1 MPWERALSAEILL
14 DPMTSPE
21 TEMPVVSMQGVSK
34 RYGQRMAVDGLDLDV
49 PAGQCFG
56 LLGPNGAGKTTTLRM
71 IYGAAQPSTG
81 TVAVFGLEVARQAR
95 AVRARLGVTLQD
107 NVLIETATA
116 RENLRIFGRHYLLD
130 AETIARRIDTVVEFL
145 QLGPHADMIVRRLS
159 GGFKRRLAIALSLM
173 NMPELLILDEPTTG
187 LDPNVRQGLWSRI
200 RALGAAGTTVL
211 ITTHYMDEA
220 ERLCDRVVIMA
231 RGRAIADDAP
241 AALIGAHLAREA
253 IEFDC
258 DEAEGQRFL
267 SSFAGA
273 VPHLRTGNRLMA
285 FADDAGRLQDAL
297 RALDGGDRRPIVLRP
312 ANLEDVFLSLSGTRL
327 DGDC

>member
-1 MPWERALSAEILL
+1 
-14 DPMTSPE
+14 MTAPE
-21 TEMPVVSMQGVSK
+21 AAAPVVSMRGVSK
-34 RYGQRMAVDGLDLDV
+34 RYGSRLAVDGLDLEV
-49 PAGQCFG
+49 PEGQCFG

-71 IYGAAQPSTG
+71 IYGAAQPSVG
-81 TVAVFGLEVARQAR
+81 TVAVFGRDVARHAR

-116 RENLRIFGRHYLLD
+116 RENMRIFGRHYLLD
-130 AETIARRIDTVVEFL
+130 PETLARRVDTLVEFL
-145 QLGPHADMIVRRLS
+145 QLGGHADMAVRRLS

-187 LDPNVRQGLWSRI
+187 LDPNVRQGLWSRV
-200 RALGAAGTTVL
+200 RALRASGATVL

-231 RGRAIADDAP
+231 KGRAISDGAP
-241 AALIGAHLAREA
+241 ASLIASHLARQA
-253 IEFDC
+253 VEFDC
-258 DEAEGQRFL
+258 DEAEQRAFL
-267 SSFAGA
+267 AGLGNGA
-273 VPHLRTGNRLMA
+273 PHLRTGNRLMA

-312 ANLEDVFLSLSGTRL
+312 TNLEDVFLALSGTRL
-327 DGDC
+327 DEDG